1 VSIGD
6 AAYRTRRLLLK
17 EHAMNPLVVAVIFG
31 LLVVVP
37 MWRTVL
43 SALILDKAPE
53 KWGQW

>member
-1 VSIGD
+1 
-6 AAYRTRRLLLK
+6 
-17 EHAMNPLVVAVIFG
+17 MNPLVVAVIFG